1 MIINELQAIFREIFD
16 NGDMVITRETTAD
29 DVEAWDSLTHLQLI
43 MEIEQAFKIKFKTS
57 QLKNMPNVGAMI
69 DAIEELRNK

>member
-16 NGDMVITRETTAD
+16 DGGMVITRETTAD

>member
-16 NGDMVITRETTAD
+16 DGDMVITRETTAD

>member
-1 MIINELQAIFREIFD
+1 
-16 NGDMVITRETTAD
+16 MVITRETTAD